1 MNKQGR
7 KRLAEAAELLE
18 RAKDIITEVKEEE
31 EEKLENMPE
40 NFRYGEKG
48 EEMEQYVEYLNEA
61 EERVDD
67 AISDLNEI

>member
-7 KRLAEAAELLE
+7 KRLAEAAALLE
-18 RAKDIITEVKEEE
+18 QAKDIITEVREEE

-40 NFRYGEKG
+40 SFRYGEKG

-61 EERVDD
+61 EEQVDD
-67 AISDLNEI
+67 AISGLNEI